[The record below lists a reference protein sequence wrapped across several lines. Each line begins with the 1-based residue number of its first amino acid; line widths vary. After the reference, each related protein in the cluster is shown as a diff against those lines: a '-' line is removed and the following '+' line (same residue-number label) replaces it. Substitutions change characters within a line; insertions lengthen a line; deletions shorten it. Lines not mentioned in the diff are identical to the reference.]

1 LSQDAYDADVG
12 SLFQNQDVEGW
23 SKEGSLRVET
33 VSIPHL
39 ILIILAESSPNLVR
53 WTRRQ

>member
-1 LSQDAYDADVG
+1 MSQDAYDADVA

-33 VSIPHL
+33 VSNSHL
-39 ILIILAESSPNLVR
+39 SL
-53 WTRRQ
+53 T